1 MHSKS
6 KGYRRFKSRI
16 EYFQEDLET
25 IAVFIKNKEQL
36 KGVDK
41 IFQSVT
47 ESGQPRLFK
56 RQSTPGSRSVVIRH
70 LQNTIFVSVIKELYE
85 EVLLYCAYA
94 TDCAAQTSPDANRL
108 VGEQN
113 ITFTA
118 NDILSQRDRKD
129 IISLVITRVFRGIE
143 NKKDTL
149 LLVSALND
157 RLNLGVSQETIKN
170 ALPYLEAR
178 HKFIHSDGKADEKFK
193 SDYPSME
200 IDEHGYIKLNSTV
213 IQKAITAIK
222 KLVAE
227 YEEVMNNNH
236 LFPKEE
242 FE

>member
-193 SDYPSME
+193 ADYPSME
-200 IDEHGYIKLNSTV
+200 LDEHGYIKLNSTV